1 MEALPP
7 VNEVIIEDTQVLN
20 DQAMKE
26 LADQLMEK
34 FNDCEYLTKKL
45 SRENLNLK
53 KDIMTLYGLIRS
65 LDTLIDGMPI
75 DPVVSN
81 FVDVMRG
88 IASEY
93 IEEYCLEK
101 D

>member
-1 MEALPP
+1 MEALP
-7 VNEVIIEDTQVLN
+7 IEDTQVLN

-26 LADQLMEK
+26 MADQLMEK
-34 FNDCEYLTKKL
+34 FKDCEYLSNKL
-45 SRENLNLK
+45 SRENVDLK

-75 DPVVSN
+75 DPIVSN

-93 IEEYCLEK
+93 IDEYCLERA
-101 D
+101 

>member
-1 MEALPP
+1 MEPLP
-7 VNEVIIEDTQVLN
+7 IENNQVLN

-26 LADQLMEK
+26 MADQLMEK
-34 FNDCEYLTKKL
+34 FKDCEYLSNKL
-45 SRENLNLK
+45 SRENLDLK
-53 KDIMTLYGLIRS
+53 KDLMTLYGLIRS

-75 DPVVSN
+75 DPIVRN

-93 IEEYCLEK
+93 IEEYCLER